1 MESRG
6 MPALSAA
13 ILGALVAIGLAL
25 GGYFIEQG
33 FLSARGRDRYV
44 TVRGLVERSV
54 KADVAVWNIS
64 YTATSDDV
72 VKANTEIVRDA
83 KLVTAFAH
91 QHGFTDAEIEIVPA
105 KVTDTEQFGATQNR
119 SNGRYLVKGGI
130 QIRSANVDRVAQ
142 TGQLTG
148 DLISQG
154 IVLNLEPDNGIA
166 NPAYYFT
173 NLDSIRPAMLADATK
188 SARAVAQQFANDSN
202 SKLGPI
208 RRANQ
213 GVFEILPRDASGSQ
227 GGFDEARSI
236 DKKVRLVSTI
246 DYYLEE

>member
-1 MESRG
+1 
-6 MPALSAA
+6 MPAASAA

-44 TVRGLVERSV
+44 TARGLVERSV
-54 KADVAVWNIS
+54 KADVAVWNIAF
-64 YTATSDDV
+64 TATNDDV
-72 VKANTEIVRDA
+72 TKANAEIDRDA
-83 KLVTAFAH
+83 KLVTTFAH
-91 QHGFTDAEIEIVPA
+91 DHGFTASEIETIA
-105 KVTDTEQFGATQNR
+105 TKVTDTQQYGGNQMR

-130 QIRSANVDRVAQ
+130 RIRSSNVDRVAQ

-148 DLISQG
+148 DLIRQG
-154 IVLNLEPDNGIA
+154 IVLNLEPDSGIA

-173 NLDSIRPAMLADATK
+173 QLDSIRPAMLAEATK
-188 SARAVAQQFANDSN
+188 SARAVAQQFANDSS

-227 GGFDEARSI
+227 NSFDEARSI

>member
-6 MPALSAA
+6 FSAASAA
-13 ILGALVAIGLAL
+13 ILGGLVAIGLAL

-33 FLSARGRDRYV
+33 FLSARARERYV
-44 TVRGLVERSV
+44 TVRGLVERPV
-54 KADVAVWNIS
+54 KADVAVWNIAF
-64 YTATSDDV
+64 TATNDDV
-72 VKANTEIVRDA
+72 TKANTETDRDA
-83 KLVTAFAH
+83 KLVIAFAH
-91 QHGFTDAEIEIVPA
+91 QHGFSDSEIAAVPT
-105 KVTDTEQFGATQNR
+105 KVTDTEQYGGNQNR

-130 QIRSANVDRVAQ
+130 QIRSANVDGVAQ
-142 TGQLTG
+142 TAQLTG
-148 DLISQG
+148 DLIRQG
-154 IVLNLEPDNGIA
+154 IVLNLEPDNGVA
-166 NPAYYFT
+166 NPAYFFT
-173 NLDSIRPAMLADATK
+173 NLDSIRPAMLAEATK
-188 SARAVAQQFANDSN
+188 SARAVAQQFAIDSN

-227 GGFDEARSI
+227 NAFEEARSI